1 MVSHL
6 LNVKVSPEW
15 RVNPSFGT
23 QKMCPFP
30 LNRGVPSIVVTNT
43 KIMRAFF
50 WDQILCLLNGD
61 VPWIEVSQR
70 RGSIVADL
78 NPVNGNFLSFSLISA
93 GISFLLKTLIQNMA
107 DTGAKPLTPWRA
119 LCIDG
124 PLTRSKIRVSN
135 VLDI

>member
-93 GISFLLKTLIQNMA
+93 GRIFLIKDLDSKH
-107 DTGAKPLTPWRA
+107 GRY
-119 LCIDG
+119 
-124 PLTRSKIRVSN
+124 RS
-135 VLDI
+135 